1 MLRSFFAVASI
12 AVAVAMA
19 PAQAQQ
25 APSQTDQAPAAQ
37 SEPALIGLRLYSSDG
52 QELGEIKEVGKSSSG
67 QQAVRAEMNESLGV
81 GSVSVVIDAE
91 LFQKKADRIELAM
104 TAAEIKDSISK
115 QQQNQKQ

>member
-12 AVAVAMA
+12 AVALAMA

-25 APSQTDQAPAAQ
+25 APTDQPPAAQ
-37 SEPALIGLRLYSSDG
+37 AEPALIGLRLYSSDG

-67 QQAVRAEMNESLGV
+67 QQAVRAVINETLGV
-81 GSVSVVIDAE
+81 GSVSVVIDTE

-104 TAAEIKDSISK
+104 TAAEVKDTISK
-115 QQQNQKQ
+115 QQQNQQQQ